1 MSPAD
6 LHSFFVSR
14 IQVCRAW
21 HCWWVAGISPQVGD
35 LQQSEVPPATKQ
47 SWKSIYPKACCGKQ
61 KCHAISRFPRKR
73 NQGHSISSQATD
85 AGIEA
90 IERMCRH
97 PEESSRLHWVKW
109 KTLQRAHCDPSA
121 STNRCFGTWEP
132 RLTFNPTKRAT
143 IADCLTLG
151 CAGSVGTRAFGC

>member
-73 NQGHSISSQATD
+73 NQGHYIPFPRRQQMLASRQSRGCADTQKNLHDFTGLSEKRSRGRTAT
-85 AGIEA
+85 
-90 IERMCRH
+90 
-97 PEESSRLHWVKW
+97 L
-109 KTLQRAHCDPSA
+109 L
-121 STNRCFGTWEP
+121 P
-132 RLTFNPTKRAT
+132 RLTAALGRESQGSLSTPPRGPRSPTAWR
-143 IADCLTLG
+143 
-151 CAGSVGTRAFGC
+151 